1 MKKYYYHVSYYR
13 SGSKS
18 DGVGDCIIDTPEP
31 IKTAEALDTAREL
44 IESTGD
50 GRVVILYFTLL
61 RIENGEIAH
70 GEA

>member
-1 MKKYYYHVSYYR
+1 MRRYYYHVSYYR
-13 SGSKS
+13 SGNKS
-18 DGVGDCIIDTPEP
+18 DGVGDCIIDTAEP
-31 IKTAEALDTAREL
+31 LKTAEALNKAREV
-44 IESTGD
+44 IESTEE

>member
-1 MKKYYYHVSYYR
+1 MRKYHYHVSYYR

-18 DGVGDCIIDTPEP
+18 DGIGDCIIDTTEP
-31 IKTAEALDTAREL
+31 IKTAEALNAAREL
-44 IESTGD
+44 IESSEG

-61 RIENGEIAH
+61 RIENGVIAH